1 MREEGERNGKVKLG
15 RKELNRI
22 MKGLKVGKAAVGC
35 TCSQVI
41 NIWEMKGEGV
51 GKMVL

>member
-1 MREEGERNGKVKLG
+1 MKLERE
-15 RKELNRI
+15 ELNRI
-22 MKGLKVGKAAVGC
+22 MGGLKVGKAAVGC

-51 GKMVL
+51 GKMFL